1 MIEKLGKKGGMVI
14 GNKRIEKLVKLELNK
29 EVEIVES
36 EIDKMVGEEKMREII
51 GKDEIRKVERK
62 KMDEERMRELDLR
75 IMEINVIKEGEKD
88 MNGEGKV
95 MVMRFLRMK
104 KNDEGRDMSD

>member
-1 MIEKLGKKGGMVI
+1 MVI

>member
-1 MIEKLGKKGGMVI
+1 MVI
-14 GNKRIEKLVKLELNK
+14 GNKRIEKLVKIELNK